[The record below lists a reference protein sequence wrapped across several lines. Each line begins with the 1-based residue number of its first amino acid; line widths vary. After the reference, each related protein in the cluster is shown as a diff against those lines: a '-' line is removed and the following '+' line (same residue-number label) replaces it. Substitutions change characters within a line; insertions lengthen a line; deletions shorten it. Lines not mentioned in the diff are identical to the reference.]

1 MLCSLYYIYLLHKL
15 VNAFRDTKNSIMDLQ
30 LSSFHVILT
39 FSLFVVMVLK
49 IASRGKTKG
58 SGSNLP
64 PGPRELPFIGNIH
77 QLAGSLPH
85 RSLRNLAK
93 KYGPLMHLRLGEVST
108 VVVSSAEFARE
119 VMKTHD
125 VIFASR
131 PHLLAADI
139 VSYNSTNI
147 VFAKY
152 GDYWRQLR
160 KICTFEVLSA
170 KRVQSYRPIRE
181 EEMQNLVEW
190 IASKAKSP
198 INLTEKIH
206 SSTYSITSRAAF
218 GKKSKYHEE
227 FIAVVKEGI
236 QLAGGFDLADVF
248 PSYSLLHML
257 TGMRPKLERMH
268 KKTDR
273 ILEYIIKEHTDKATS
288 KGGEKEAQEHLVEVL
303 LKFHEDN
310 GGLEFT
316 LTTDNIKA
324 VILDIFG
331 AGSETSATTVDWAMS
346 EMVKNPQIMKRAQDE
361 VREVFNRLGQVSET
375 GIKEMKYLNS
385 IIKETLRLHPP
396 APLLIPK
403 ECRETCVVGGYEI
416 PVKTKVVVNG
426 WAIGRDPKY
435 WTEPESFYPERFLD
449 STIDFRGTNFEFIP
463 FGAGRRMCPGI
474 TYGMANV
481 ELPLAMLLYH
491 FDWELPNGMKHE
503 DLDMTEAFGITVRRK
518 EDLCLIPTLYH
529 PPPTE
534 QTQV

>member
-1 MLCSLYYIYLLHKL
+1 MESNGEIKPSKDIDGLISTI
-15 VNAFRDTKNSIMDLQ
+15 F
-30 LSSFHVILT
+30 SSFHVILT

-49 IASRGKTKG
+49 ITIRGKTK
-58 SGSNLP
+58 SSSSNLP

-85 RSLRNLAK
+85 RSLRNLAN
-93 KYGPLMHLRLGEVST
+93 KYGPLMHLRLGEIST

-125 VIFASR
+125 VTFATR
-131 PHLLAADI
+131 PYLLAADI
-139 VSYNSTNI
+139 VNYNCTNI

-160 KICTFEVLSA
+160 KICTLEVLSP

-181 EEMQNLVEW
+181 EEMLNLIKW
-190 IASKAKSP
+190 IASKARSP
-198 INLTEKIH
+198 INLTEKIY
-206 SSTYSITSRAAF
+206 SSTYTITTRAAF

-227 FIAVVKEGI
+227 FIDCVKEGI
-236 QLAGGFDLADVF
+236 QLGGGFDLADVF
-248 PSYSLLHML
+248 PSYRLLHMI
-257 TGMRPKLERMH
+257 TGLRPKLERLH

-273 ILEYIIKEHTDKATS
+273 ILENIIKELRDKETS
-288 KGGEKEAQEHLVEVL
+288 KGGESETQEHLIDVL

-310 GGLEFT
+310 GSLEFT

-324 VILDIFG
+324 VMMDIFG
-331 AGSETSATTVDWAMS
+331 AGSETSATAVDWAMS

-361 VREVFNRLGQVSET
+361 VREVFNRLGHVSET

-385 IIKETLRLHPP
+385 IIKETLRLHPS
-396 APLLIPK
+396 APLLIPR
-403 ECRETCVVGGYEI
+403 ECRETCEIGGYEI

-435 WTEPESFYPERFLD
+435 WTEPERFYPDRFLD
-449 STIDFRGTNFEFIP
+449 SSVDFRGTNFEFIP

-474 TYGMANV
+474 TYGLANV

-491 FDWELPNGMKHE
+491 FDWKRPDGKKHE
-503 DLDMTEAFGITVRRK
+503 DLDMTEAFGITVGRK
-518 EDLCLIPTLYH
+518 ENLCLVPIPYH

-534 QTQV
+534 ETQV